1 MNKLILFCIDIVR
14 DYYHQPS
21 ILFYLKKL
29 NISIALDVGSHKGET
44 INYLLKIPKIKKIY
58 CFEPQERIFAL
69 LKRKYSANKKIILN
83 NIALSN
89 NVKKKNFYIN
99 KLTLT
104 STFSKI
110 NTSSLWFK
118 IKKNIL
124 NTNKTYEKK
133 RIIKTIKLD
142 IFVRNNKIKKIDL
155 LKIDT
160 EGHELKILMGSKNL
174 LKKNLVKYLLIE
186 INNSKMYKNYDK
198 KKIFNFLKKNNFVL
212 VKKFKFPFHPFT
224 DSLYKNSNFK

>member
-1 MNKLILFCIDIVR
+1 MNKLILFIIDVVR
-14 DYYHQPS
+14 NYYHQPS

-44 INYLLKIPKIKKIY
+44 INYFLKITKIKKIY
-58 CFEPQERIFAL
+58 CFEPQEEIFAL

-89 NVKKKNFYIN
+89 NAKKKKFYIN
-99 KLTLT
+99 KLSLT
-104 STFSKI
+104 SSFSKI
-110 NTSSLWFK
+110 NTSSFWFK
-118 IKKNIL
+118 IKKKIL
-124 NTNKTYEKK
+124 NNNKTYEKK
-133 RIIKTIKLD
+133 KIIKTVKLD
-142 IFVRNNKIKKIDL
+142 IYVRKNNIKKIDL
-155 LKIDT
+155 LKLDT